1 MMDLATT
8 YMGLRLR
15 SPLVASASPLTAGIG
30 NIVKLE
36 GYGAGAVVLPSIFQE
51 QIEAERDEL
60 ELRTSVG
67 RESSPEAL
75 GYFPNPEAYAVGTR
89 RYLELIRRARAAVGI
104 PIIASLNGTTSE
116 GWIEFAKEIE
126 AAGAHGLEL
135 NVYFIPA
142 DLALSGPDVERR
154 YLEIVHAVRGA
165 VRLPLAVK
173 LSPFFSST
181 GAFARRLQ
189 EAGAD
194 ALVLFNRFYQPD
206 IDLEHLS
213 LHNDLELSSRRE
225 IRLPLLWIGILA
237 GRLNVSLAAT
247 TGVETSEEAAK
258 YLLAGA
264 DVVMTTSALL
274 RRGVEHMEAL
284 VTGLE
289 AWMQERHF
297 TSLAQVRGLLSQE
310 RIADP
315 SAFERANYIQVLQ
328 SYGAGVRRNE
338 PRNAGTPFVSGV

>member
-1 MMDLATT
+1 MDLATT

-15 SPLVASASPLTAGIG
+15 NPLIASASPLTANIG
-30 NIVKLE
+30 NIIKLE
-36 GYGAGAVVLPSIFQE
+36 TYGAGAVVLPSIFQE
-51 QIEAERDEL
+51 QIEAERDDL
-60 ELRTSVG
+60 EARTAIG

-75 GYFPNPEAYAVGTR
+75 GYFPNPESYTVGTR
-89 RYLELIRRARAAVGI
+89 RYLGLIRRARAAVGI

-142 DLALSGPDVERR
+142 DPALEGPAVERR
-154 YLEIVHAVRGA
+154 YLDIVHAVKHA
-165 VRLPLAVK
+165 VRIPLAVK
-173 LSPFFSST
+173 VSPFFSAP

-206 IDLEHLS
+206 IDLTNLS
-213 LHNDLELSSRRE
+213 LRNDLELSSRHE

-237 GRLNVSLAAT
+237 GRVKASLAAT
-247 TGVETSEEAAK
+247 TGVETSEEAVK
-258 YLLAGA
+258 YLLAGS
-264 DVVMTTSALL
+264 DVVMTTSSLL
-274 RRGVEHMEAL
+274 RRGIEHMELL
-284 VTGLE
+284 VAGLQ
-289 AWMQERHF
+289 AWMQAWNF
-297 TSLAQVRGLLSQE
+297 TSLSQFRGMLSQE

-315 SAFERANYIQVLQ
+315 TAFERANYIQVLQ
-328 SYGAGVRRNE
+328 SYNGARR
-338 PRNAGTPFVSGV
+338 S

>member
-1 MMDLATT
+1 MDVATT
-8 YMGLRLR
+8 YMGLPLR
-15 SPLVASASPLTAGIG
+15 SPLVASASPLTAHVG

-36 GYGAGAVVLPSIFQE
+36 LYGAGAVVLPSIFQE

-60 ELRTSVG
+60 EERTTIG

-75 GYFPNPEAYAVGTR
+75 GYFPDPSAYAVGTR
-89 RYLELIRRARAAVGI
+89 RYIELIRRARNAVRI

-116 GWIEFAKEIE
+116 GWTEFAKEIE

-142 DLALSGPDVERR
+142 DCTLGGPEVEQR
-154 YLEIVHAVRGA
+154 YLDIVRTVRNA

-173 LSPFFSST
+173 LSPFFSSP
-181 GAFARRLQ
+181 GAFARKLR

-206 IDLEHLS
+206 IDLEHLA
-213 LHNDLELSSRRE
+213 LRNDLDLSSKSE
-225 IRLPLLWIGILA
+225 LRLPLLWIAILA
-237 GRLNVSLAAT
+237 GRLNASLAAT
-247 TGVETSEEAAK
+247 TGVETSDEVVK

-264 DVVMTTSALL
+264 DVVMTTSSLL
-274 RRGVEHMEAL
+274 RRGLEHMQDL
-284 VTGLE
+284 VAGLE
-289 AWMQERHF
+289 SWMHARDF
-297 TSLAQVRGLLSQE
+297 TSLEQFRGLLSQE

-315 SAFERANYIQVLQ
+315 TAFERANYIQVLQ
-328 SYGAGVRRNE
+328 SYSARK
-338 PRNAGTPFVSGV
+338 